1 MENIKQ
7 FKKTVAA
14 RFVLALAAMILILF
28 LPAGTLRFW
37 EAWVYLAILFTLVAG
52 VVIFFLKKD
61 PETLIRRMRLKE
73 KEKVQKKIILY
84 GDLLFIVAFILIGFD
99 RRWSWSS
106 VPVLAVIAADIVVVI
121 GYGIFVRV
129 LWENRYLSRTVEVEK
144 SQTVITTGPYA
155 VVRHPMYA
163 GVLLLYLATPLALG
177 SYWALIPF
185 TLMSAMVF
193 PARIRNEEEVLLRE
207 LDGYGEYMKKIRF
220 RMIPGIW

>member
-61 PETLIRRMRLKE
+61 PETLVRRMRLKE